1 MNFTTLK
8 FEDDRLV
15 LLDQTLLPGQEVY
28 LKLKDYREAIEAIK
42 MLRVRGAPA
51 IGIAAAYAAVLAAM
65 QADNMGTL
73 YMSLDEIRFA
83 RPTAVNLAW
92 AIDQIKKLADER
104 QTENPAD
111 LKEPILKKALQIH
124 EDDIAMCERMGEN
137 GAALIKNGMSI
148 LTHCNAGALA
158 TGGIGTALAVIYKA
172 AQQGKKIKV
181 YADETRPLLQGARLT
196 TWELMQEN
204 IDVTLNTDN
213 MAAMLMQQRKIDCV
227 ITGADRVAKNY
238 DVVNKIGTYGVA
250 VLAKHHRIPFYVAIP
265 MSTYDPNTSTGKEI
279 EIEMRSPDEV
289 TNWGGVRTAPANVKV
304 YSPAFDMTPHELVTA
319 IITDEGIVYPNG

>member
-124 EDDIAMCERMGEN
+124 KDDIAMCERMGEN
-137 GAALIKNGMSI
+137 GAELIKNGMSI